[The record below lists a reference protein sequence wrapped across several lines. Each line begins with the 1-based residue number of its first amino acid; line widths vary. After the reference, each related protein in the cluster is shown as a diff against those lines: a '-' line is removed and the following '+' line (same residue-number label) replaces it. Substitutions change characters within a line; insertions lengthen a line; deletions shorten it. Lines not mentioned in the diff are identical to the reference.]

1 MEIIITYMVVA
12 IVTSAIC
19 SICEAALS
27 STPMSYVSMLEGK
40 SGAATLRNFKENM
53 DKPLSAILIV
63 NTIANTVGASL
74 VGSAAASH
82 AAAQGIDESTFIGI
96 ISAIFTV
103 LVLMCS
109 EILPKTIGANY
120 WKSLIFTVV
129 KIIKFMIWITYPL
142 VWILGFIT
150 RMLSNADATAM
161 TREEIAAVGKEGLA
175 GGVIDEQE
183 NTIIQR
189 VLQLKKHTVE
199 EIMVPATV
207 VVSVKE
213 DEELKD
219 TDERLAHFSR
229 LPVMNEKNVC
239 LGYVLKDDIL
249 DTKKVKE
256 CMHEI
261 PSYADDTNVRDLF
274 TQMAE
279 KHDHIGAVVDQYGTF
294 RGIVTF
300 EDVLETVLGLEI
312 VDEDDKVLD
321 MQQLAKQK
329 LASKLH

>member
-12 IVTSAIC
+12 IITSAIC

-27 STPMSYVSMLEGK
+27 STPMSYVSMLDGK
-40 SGAATLRNFKENM
+40 KGAATLRDFKENM

-74 VGSAAASH
+74 VGSAASSH

-103 LVLMCS
+103 LVLMCA

-120 WKSLIFTVV
+120 WKSLILTVV
-129 KIIKFMIWITYPL
+129 KVIKCMIWITYPL
-142 VWILGFIT
+142 VWILGFVT
-150 RMLSNADATAM
+150 RMLSNDDATAM

-199 EIMVPATV
+199 EIMTPATV

-219 TDERLAHFSR
+219 SDARLARFSR
-229 LPVMNEKNVC
+229 LPVMSEKGMC
-239 LGYVLKDDIL
+239 LGYVLKDDVL
-249 DTKKVKE
+249 DIVRVKD

-261 PSYADDTNVRDLF
+261 PTYSDDTNVRDLF

-294 RGIVTF
+294 RGIITF
-300 EDVLETVLGLEI
+300 EDVLESVLGLEI
-312 VDEDDKVLD
+312 VDEDDKVVD
-321 MQQLAKQK
+321 MQQLAMQQAQTK
-329 LASKLH
+329 S

>member
-19 SICEAALS
+19 SVCEAALS

-74 VGSAAASH
+74 VGSAASSH
-82 AAAQGIDESTFIGI
+82 AAAQGIDESAFIGI

-103 LVLMCS
+103 LVLMCA
-109 EILPKTIGANY
+109 EIVPKTIGANY
-120 WKSLIFTVV
+120 WKSLIMTVV
-129 KIIKFMIWITYPL
+129 KIIKCMIWITYPF
-142 VWILGFIT
+142 VWVLGFVT
-150 RMLSNADATAM
+150 RMLSNEDATAM

-183 NTIIQR
+183 NAIIQR

-199 EIMVPATV
+199 EIMIPATV

-229 LPVMNEKNVC
+229 LPVMNEKNAC

-261 PSYADDTNVRDLF
+261 PSYADDTTVRDLF

-294 RGIVTF
+294 RGIITF
-300 EDVLETVLGLEI
+300 EDVLESVLGLEI
-312 VDEDDKVLD
+312 VDEDDKVVD
-321 MQQLAKQK
+321 MQQLAKQH
-329 LASKLH
+329 LAFK